1 MLNPISV
8 SDRLK
13 TFPAWAL
20 LSLAA
25 NGLLVL
31 AVILLLLRQHWLSA
45 STHPSHSPTVEMPRW
60 GVSTSPKSKTLAP
73 LANVGPFHQLSYKE
87 WVALLRREAEA
98 TALKKP
104 KHLNVIA
111 GDSLSMWF
119 PTTLLPPERHW
130 LNQGISGET
139 SAGLLRRLALFD
151 KAQPEVIYV
160 MIGIND
166 LLRGVTDETIL
177 MNQRQMI
184 RYLRRVH
191 PQSQIVFQS
200 ILPHAGASA
209 NWEGRDRLLKIP
221 NRRIH
226 KLNRQLAQLTAQEGI
241 SYLDL
246 YPLFINKQG
255 DLRSDLST
263 DGLHLNSQGYLVW
276 SSALQVYTQLKL
288 QPQLQQQQ
296 KSPPSSAPRPFKIKG
311 N

>member
-8 SDRLK
+8 SNCFK
-13 TFPAWAL
+13 TFPAWAF

-25 NGLLVL
+25 NGLLML
-31 AVILLLLRQHWLSA
+31 AVILLLVREHWLPA
-45 STHPSHSPTVEMPRW
+45 STHASDSTALQMPRW
-60 GVSTSPKSKTLAP
+60 GVSSNPRSKMLASP
-73 LANVGPFHQLSYKE
+73 ANLGPFHQLSYEE
-87 WVALLRREAEA
+87 WIGLLRREAEVA
-98 TALKKP
+98 AENPP

-151 KAQPEVIYV
+151 QAQPEVIYV

-166 LLRGVTDETIL
+166 LLRGVKDETIL

-221 NRRIH
+221 NGRIH
-226 KLNRQLAQLTAQEGI
+226 KLNQQLAQVTAQEGI

-246 YPLFINKQG
+246 YPLFIDAQG
-255 DLRSDLST
+255 DLRSELST

-288 QPQLQQQQ
+288 QPKLQQQ
-296 KSPPSSAPRPFKIKG
+296 KSPPSSAPRHFKIKG